1 MAVVQCWQWS
11 VCKGNRRQA
20 CHFDENTYQRREE
33 EEEEEERL
41 HCRSIATTATHI
53 ILAILDSRW
62 MIGLKMENGKE
73 MVSIN
78 QSSCDSSKSFH
89 SNRAQALLLVS

>member
-1 MAVVQCWQWS
+1 MALVQCWQWS
-11 VCKGNRRQA
+11 VCKGNRRPA
-20 CHFDENTYQRREE
+20 CHFDENTYQRR
-33 EEEEEERL
+33 EEEEERL